1 LKKNG
6 ASDPPPTT
14 DQFNWSLHFGFTH
27 IYAKITSDVRY
38 VTCEIFMMA
47 HMNSER
53 IDLDRK
59 LG

>member
-1 LKKNG
+1 MARATLP
-6 ASDPPPTT
+6 ST
-14 DQFNWSLHFGFTH
+14 DQFDWSLHFGFTH

-38 VTCEIFMMA
+38 ITCEIFMMA

-59 LG
+59 LA